1 MESRQW
7 GLLKWEFHLPDF
19 VLLDFGFHGNL
30 SLEGEGSGSW
40 LYPLNPTKEDGE
52 SLCIARGLFQA
63 DDVTEEP
70 DQSGT
75 SESDLTLL

>member
-1 MESRQW
+1 MSHGKQAI

-40 LYPLNPTKEDGE
+40 LYALNPTKEDGE
-52 SLCIARGLFQA
+52 SVFSQGLFQA
-63 DDVTEEP
+63 QDDTEEP
-70 DQSGT
+70 GQGR
-75 SESDLTLL
+75 TLGS